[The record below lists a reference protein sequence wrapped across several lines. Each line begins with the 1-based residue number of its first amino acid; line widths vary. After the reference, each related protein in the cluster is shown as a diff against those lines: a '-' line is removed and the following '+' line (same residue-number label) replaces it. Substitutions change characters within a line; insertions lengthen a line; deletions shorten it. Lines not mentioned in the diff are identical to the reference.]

1 MDNRVVQHV
10 LAGLSC
16 FVTGEAGTGKTHL
29 LKTLITKLSNKRYV
43 SVTASTGAAA
53 SALDGMTLHSY
64 ISMRPSS
71 GPLNILDILFYQSIK
86 CVSRIRRTQVLVI
99 DEISMISADM
109 FDCVDKIMRVLRNS
123 NLPFGGVQLILC
135 GDFCQLPPVN
145 GEFCFLSETWMFF
158 KIPTFK
164 LQSVQRAQD
173 ERLVNMLR
181 EIKCLP
187 KGQALSLRTSE
198 TLTSLSREVKDVD
211 GICHTCLCATNRE
224 CQTIND
230 AALMKLD
237 GPWFKFSSI
246 DAGQLNL
253 LEGVPAQQM
262 VELCVGAQVLLI
274 VNMNVAEGFTN
285 GSKGVVTKFQLNSN
299 QQLCYPIVEFEIKG
313 ETVEKVVRPYPFSVI
328 DGGELLASRSQIPL
342 ILAWAITIHKS
353 QGMTIRRLE
362 LRLLSVFVSGMAYV
376 ALSRGVN
383 LDTMRVVNFDAKNI
397 HADATVI
404 NFLHTLSLQ

>member
-187 KGQALSLRTSE
+187 KGQALSLR
-198 TLTSLSREVKDVD
+198 
-211 GICHTCLCATNRE
+211 
-224 CQTIND
+224 
-230 AALMKLD
+230 
-237 GPWFKFSSI
+237 FSSI

>member
-237 GPWFKFSSI
+237 GPWFKCVI
-246 DAGQLNL
+246 
-253 LEGVPAQQM
+253 AQS
-262 VELCVGAQVLLI
+262 LFLTLVLLF
-274 VNMNVAEGFTN
+274 MSRCVA
-285 GSKGVVTKFQLNSN
+285 VVIYSVSIT
-299 QQLCYPIVEFEIKG
+299 
-313 ETVEKVVRPYPFSVI
+313 PFSFCKSV
-328 DGGELLASRSQIPL
+328 PL
-342 ILAWAITIHKS
+342 YLSPSFFFFLIH
-353 QGMTIRRLE
+353 T
-362 LRLLSVFVSGMAYV
+362 
-376 ALSRGVN
+376 
-383 LDTMRVVNFDAKNI
+383 NI
-397 HADATVI
+397 Y
-404 NFLHTLSLQ
+404 LHVYM